1 MSKELNA
8 LIHVGGMFG
17 IYFAKEKPQSLEDI
31 TKSDMEKFKRFFHA
45 MLDEGVYLAPSAYE
59 AGFLSI
65 EHNDAVIE
73 KMLAAA
79 KVAFSKI

>member
-17 IYFAKEKPQSLEDI
+17 IYVAKEKPQSLEDI
-31 TKSDMEKFKRFFHA
+31 TKSDMEKLKRFFHA

>member
-1 MSKELNA
+1 
-8 LIHVGGMFG
+8 MFG

-45 MLDEGVYLAPSAYE
+45 MLAEGVYLASSASE
-59 AGFLSI
+59 ASFLSI
-65 EHNDAVIE
+65 EHNETVIE
-73 KMLAAA
+73 KMLVAA